1 MRKKCYN
8 HKCKRDKQK
17 SVKGEQKMRKV
28 TFKKVEKIAF
38 NWELKQLG
46 FNGGVFTINGMDLVM
61 VGADY
66 TSNGM
71 RTYLKPL
78 DEVLKN
84 QDDLCWLGGSEG
96 AVYYVDNK
104 NRKLFDAYNK

>member
-1 MRKKCYN
+1 
-8 HKCKRDKQK
+8 
-17 SVKGEQKMRKV
+17 MRKV
-28 TFKKVEKIAF
+28 TFKKVKKIAF

-46 FNGGVFTINGMDLVM
+46 FNGGVFTINGIDLVM

-84 QDDLCWLGGSEG
+84 QDNLCWLASSWG

-104 NRKLFDAYNK
+104 NKKIV

>member
-1 MRKKCYN
+1 
-8 HKCKRDKQK
+8 
-17 SVKGEQKMRKV
+17 MRKV

-38 NWELKQLG
+38 NWDLKQLG

-66 TSNGM
+66 TPNGM
-71 RTYLKPL
+71 ITYLKPV

-84 QDDLCWLGGSEG
+84 QDDLCWLVGSKG

-104 NRKLFDAYNK
+104 NKKLFDAYNK

>member
-1 MRKKCYN
+1 
-8 HKCKRDKQK
+8 
-17 SVKGEQKMRKV
+17 MRKV

-38 NWELKQLG
+38 NRELKQLG
-46 FNGGVFTINGMDLVM
+46 FNSGVFTINGIDLVM

-71 RTYLKPL
+71 RTYLEPL
-78 DEVLKN
+78 DKVLEN
-84 QDDLCWLGGSEG
+84 QDNLCWLSGSKG

>member
-1 MRKKCYN
+1 
-8 HKCKRDKQK
+8 
-17 SVKGEQKMRKV
+17 MRKV

-46 FNGGVFTINGMDLVM
+46 FNGGVFTINGIDLVM

-104 NRKLFDAYNK
+104 NKKLFDAYNK

>member
-1 MRKKCYN
+1 
-8 HKCKRDKQK
+8 
-17 SVKGEQKMRKV
+17 
-28 TFKKVEKIAF
+28 
-38 NWELKQLG
+38 
-46 FNGGVFTINGMDLVM
+46 
-61 VGADY
+61 
-66 TSNGM
+66 M

-104 NRKLFDAYNK
+104 NARLFDAYNK

>member
-1 MRKKCYN
+1 METKLKTFSEIREMKFKNADERMDYMVTEICNY
-8 HKCKRDKQK
+8 RFML
-17 SVKGEQKMRKV
+17 QKM
-28 TFKKVEKIAF
+28 I
-38 NWELKQLG
+38 
-46 FNGGVFTINGMDLVM
+46 INGINLVM

-84 QDDLCWLGGSEG
+84 QDDLCWLGSSEG
-96 AVYYVDNK
+96 AIYYVDNK